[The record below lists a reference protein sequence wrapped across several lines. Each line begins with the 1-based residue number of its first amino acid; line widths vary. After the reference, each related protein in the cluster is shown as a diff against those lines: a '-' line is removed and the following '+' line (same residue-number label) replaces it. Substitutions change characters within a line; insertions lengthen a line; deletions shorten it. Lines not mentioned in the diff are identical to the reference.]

1 MQYEFKEIYTSTTMF
16 KKITHPL
23 TLFRNRSISEVP
35 VSSTPEY
42 ISKIQHFKNLR
53 RKSSY
58 HYYYCRDTPPS
69 TSTCVY
75 KLMKASIVLHYK
87 NQTCICIIDG
97 NCPVNTISSD
107 IFDGLSDN
115 EKSTTS
121 CYIDFQLEHVE
132 FKERF
137 YIGNMTILG
146 KPFIQKYIQSMDF
159 GRRIIVLNDLTRLNI
174 FSEIPPN
181 TISICIEN
189 MYFLALLD
197 LKRKSSI
204 ISLDILEK
212 MHKHDTTQTKLN
224 FSCQLLTDI
233 GGGDDYGFN
242 QDFCVID
249 NNHKYVILGID
260 FMKQHVARIGKNYI
274 QLKNGL
280 RVHYLKK

>member
-1 MQYEFKEIYTSTTMF
+1 MF
-16 KKITHPL
+16 KKLTHPL

-35 VSSTPEY
+35 LPSTPEY
-42 ISKIQHFKNLR
+42 ISKIHHFKSLR
-53 RKSSY
+53 RKSSGTSSTSGTNY
-58 HYYYCRDTPPS
+58 G

-75 KLMKASIVLHYK
+75 KLMKASIILYYK
-87 NQTCICIIDG
+87 NKTCICIIDG
-97 NCPVNTISSD
+97 NYPINTISEHV
-107 IFDGLSDN
+107 FNGLSDC

-146 KPFIQKYIQSMDF
+146 KPFIQKHVQSMDF
-159 GRRIIVLNDLTRLNI
+159 GRRIIILNDLTRLNI
-174 FSEIPPN
+174 FGEIPPN

-189 MYFLALLD
+189 MHFLALLD

-224 FSCQLLTDI
+224 FSCQLLPDV
-233 GGGDDYGFN
+233 GDYEFN

-249 NNHKYVILGID
+249 NNHKYVVLGID
-260 FMKQHVARIGKNYI
+260 FMKHHVARIGKNYI